1 MIPPP
6 TSPFIPPGCNGNLS
20 SYDSHTHGESEDDS
34 GGMEQYDSNSSRRT
48 RESSVYVPGMN
59 YISVGNVG
67 SLPEG
72 GSSGSA
78 GQSKTPT
85 DLSKIS
91 TDRSKISTDLSKIST
106 DRSKIS
112 TDTVVRSK
120 GELRDLNYRSRSN
133 LNVGEA
139 NSREQSF
146 EGQKKVTRRMTI
158 DLVKLESSAVG
169 TIESATCEVTVDS
182 ALGLGRQSFLHLF
195 LLGGYER
202 AQASDVFVGILHRSD
217 RVWKK
222 L

>member
-20 SYDSHTHGESEDDS
+20 SYDSHTHGESEDGS

-85 DLSKIS
+85 DL
-91 TDRSKISTDLSKIST
+91 SKISTDLSKIST

-202 AQASDVFVGILHRSD
+202 ALFTNLVINDRLTPQSLLLH
-217 RVWKK
+217 
-222 L
+222 LQGP